1 VKSTIAE
8 ALGDRKGQESVIN
21 SLKTAIEVLK
31 ESTLK
36 FETATEKYKEEIAN
50 FEKKATLKE
59 LQDFAYIAQEELDA
73 KEKLLLLYKKQLKD
87 LAVVSKT
94 HKPASEGLINLLI
107 KENELL
113 REKIMS
119 QEKSFLTQK
128 ASFKK
133 QIEALKEGIL
143 GSKCQ
148 VNNQSLADMIQATQE
163 EIKKLITILSKRSKK
178 SGEVDDK
185 EFIIRNFDK
194 LFTEIKQIRAYI
206 DKAWLKQTL
215 DQHRQLYEELAKL
228 RKDQPATSGASS
240 DNQKLTT
247 EALNE
252 LKSLAN
258 QLASNQNRDEA
269 ANRLFDKL
277 GGELAQLTSKVTSC
291 LAELNSQ
298 LKEKEIINL
307 EFSKEVEEMKK
318 DQKKQFSKKNK
329 DLYTISEAVR
339 STFEHFNKTLND
351 FFERPIVEIRE
362 AVQQLREAVSIQKEA
377 TLFFEQN
384 EAGLKQLNAEVS
396 LGTKKIIKL
405 LESEDLDE
413 IIRHLNNI
421 VDNLS

>member
-1 VKSTIAE
+1 MAE
-8 ALGDRKGQESVIN
+8 ALGDRKGQESVIG
-21 SLKTAIEVLK
+21 SLKAAMEALK

-50 FEKKATLKE
+50 FEKKASFKE

-87 LAVVSKT
+87 LAVASKT

-119 QEKSFLTQK
+119 QEKSFLMQK

-133 QIEALKEGIL
+133 QIEALKEGIV
-143 GSKCQ
+143 GSKSQ
-148 VNNQSLADMIQATQE
+148 ANNQSLADIFQATQE
-163 EIKKLITILSKRSKK
+163 EIKKLFTILSKRSKK

-240 DNQKLTT
+240 DNQKLTM

-269 ANRLFDKL
+269 ANKLFDKM
-277 GGELAQLTSKVTSC
+277 GGELAQLASKVTGC

-307 EFSKEVEEMKK
+307 EFSKEVEDMKK

-362 AVQQLREAVSIQKEA
+362 AVQQLREAVGIQKEA

-405 LESEDLDE
+405 LESADLDE